1 MAHLPNLRL
10 EETGNAALRDLYR
23 QFGVN
28 AAQARDKRTVDNFRT
43 DCLRELKKIKE
54 AWPGLNYEVARGVLI
69 IAPSTPAIL
78 PVTH

>member
-1 MAHLPNLRL
+1 MKKPVTLRW
-10 EETGNAALRDLYR
+10 RDLYR

-43 DCLRELKKIKE
+43 DCLRELKKIEE